1 MPRKAR
7 LSIAGA
13 LHHVMARG
21 IEGRNIFSDEDDR
34 QYFLTLLSEGIS
46 ASGFKCYAWVLM
58 ENHYHLLLRVNEHS
72 LSVFMREL
80 NSKYARRFRKKYQ
93 SRGYL
98 FQDRFKS
105 IVTQDQGYI
114 ERLVRYIHL
123 NPVRSGICGKEKK
136 LENYRW
142 CGHGVIL
149 GTQPCSFQNTK
160 DVLRRFGNN
169 PEAARAAYREFI
181 QSDVEMENNL
191 DFLKTV
197 QMSNKGIVD
206 RKNYRC
212 WVIGDQDFVKRA
224 MDQDGANRLRL
235 AKYVQEGW
243 TVMRVCEKVGH
254 EMGIDVDEIVK
265 QGRNNRRSVYRKIVA
280 AVSHRRLGIPIR
292 EIAGYL
298 NVDSSAVSRMLD
310 DGERLA
316 TEMKIKINL

>member
-72 LSVFMREL
+72 LSVFMRQL
-80 NSKYARRFRKKYQ
+80 NSKYARWFRKKYH

-123 NPVRSGICGKEKK
+123 NPVRSGICGKENK

-149 GTQPCSFQNTK
+149 GMQPCSFQNIK
-160 DVLRRFGNN
+160 DVLRRFGNDL
-169 PEAARAAYREFI
+169 ESARTRYREFMR
-181 QSDVEMENNL
+181 SESEMEHEL
-191 DFLKTV
+191 DFLKPV
-197 QMSNKGIVD
+197 RMSNKGIVD
-206 RKNYRC
+206 RKDYGC
-212 WVIGDQDFVKRA
+212 WVIGDQDFVKKA
-224 MDQDGANRLRL
+224 IDQDRSNRLRL
-235 AKYVQEGW
+235 ARYVQEGW
-243 TVMRVCEKVGH
+243 TVMRVCEKVGN
-254 EMGIDVDEIVK
+254 EMGIGVDEIAK
-265 QGRNNRRSVYRKIVA
+265 RGRNNKRSVYRKIVA
-280 AVSHRRLGIPIR
+280 AVTHRKFGIPIK

-316 TEMKIKINL
+316 AEMKIEIN